1 MKQNFR
7 KHLRPLAVLAAAAL
21 LLTGCKGV
29 TEEEKTTREN
39 GIALLESGD
48 YEGALDQFEA
58 LIQDADRVTD
68 FEVDI
73 LKYRAEAEY
82 GLKDYEAAAHT
93 YDILSQIDK
102 ERAEYGYF
110 AALSLATAGDPAGA
124 WEKLEQ
130 GRALDEDGTAPG
142 FAEAMTAVGEAYLDS
157 GDQER
162 ADAVYTEL
170 IQSGKAG
177 TSVYNR
183 LAMAEIKA
191 GDYETALS
199 YCETGL
205 ALSDRTAVRELKF
218 NQAVCF
224 EHLGQYQKALELFQE
239 YTEEFGSD
247 EAAEHEIAFLKTR

>member
-29 TEEEKTTREN
+29 TEEEKTAREN

-102 ERAEYGYF
+102 ERAEYGY
-110 AALSLATAGDPAGA
+110 
-124 WEKLEQ
+124 
-130 GRALDEDGTAPG
+130 
-142 FAEAMTAVGEAYLDS
+142 
-157 GDQER
+157 
-162 ADAVYTEL
+162 
-170 IQSGKAG
+170 
-177 TSVYNR
+177 
-183 LAMAEIKA
+183 
-191 GDYETALS
+191 
-199 YCETGL
+199 
-205 ALSDRTAVRELKF
+205 
-218 NQAVCF
+218 
-224 EHLGQYQKALELFQE
+224 
-239 YTEEFGSD
+239 
-247 EAAEHEIAFLKTR
+247 

>member
-29 TEEEKTTREN
+29 TEEEKTAREN

-110 AALSLATAGDPAGA
+110 AALSLAKAGDSAGA

-218 NQAVCF
+218 NQAVCLSIWASTRRLWSCSR
-224 EHLGQYQKALELFQE
+224 HIRKSLEAMKRRSMRSPF
-239 YTEEFGSD
+239 
-247 EAAEHEIAFLKTR
+247 

>member
-110 AALSLATAGDPAGA
+110 AALSLAKAGDPAGA

-142 FAEAMTAVGEAYLDS
+142 LRRGHDSCGRGVPGFRRSGTGRRRLYGADPVGEGRYLC
-157 GDQER
+157 
-162 ADAVYTEL
+162 
-170 IQSGKAG
+170 I
-177 TSVYNR
+177 
-183 LAMAEIKA
+183 
-191 GDYETALS
+191 
-199 YCETGL
+199 
-205 ALSDRTAVRELKF
+205 
-218 NQAVCF
+218 
-224 EHLGQYQKALELFQE
+224 
-239 YTEEFGSD
+239 
-247 EAAEHEIAFLKTR
+247 

>member
-21 LLTGCKGV
+21 LLTGCKRV
-29 TEEEKTTREN
+29 TEEEKTAREN

-110 AALSLATAGDPAGA
+110 AALSLAKAGDSAGA

-130 GRALDEDGTAPG
+130 GRPVPLYITAWPWRRSRQGTMKQPSAIVRQAWLFRTG
-142 FAEAMTAVGEAYLDS
+142 RQSGSLNSTRRSVLSIWASTRRLWSCSRHIRQRLEAMKRRS
-157 GDQER
+157 MR
-162 ADAVYTEL
+162 
-170 IQSGKAG
+170 SP
-177 TSVYNR
+177 
-183 LAMAEIKA
+183 
-191 GDYETALS
+191 
-199 YCETGL
+199 
-205 ALSDRTAVRELKF
+205 F
-218 NQAVCF
+218 
-224 EHLGQYQKALELFQE
+224 
-239 YTEEFGSD
+239 
-247 EAAEHEIAFLKTR
+247 

>member
-29 TEEEKTTREN
+29 TEEEKTAREN

-110 AALSLATAGDPAGA
+110 AALSLAKAGDSAGA

-199 YCETGL
+199 YCRTGRQSGSL
-205 ALSDRTAVRELKF
+205 NSTRRSVLSIWASTRRLWSCSRHIRKS
-218 NQAVCF
+218 
-224 EHLGQYQKALELFQE
+224 LEAMKRRSMRSPF
-239 YTEEFGSD
+239 
-247 EAAEHEIAFLKTR
+247 

>member
-29 TEEEKTTREN
+29 TEEEKTAREN

-110 AALSLATAGDPAGA
+110 AALSLAKAGDPAGA

-130 GRALDEDGTAPG
+130 GRALDGDGTGLRRCHDGCGRGVPG
-142 FAEAMTAVGEAYLDS
+142 FRRSGTGRRRLYGADPVGEGRYLC
-157 GDQER
+157 
-162 ADAVYTEL
+162 
-170 IQSGKAG
+170 I
-177 TSVYNR
+177 
-183 LAMAEIKA
+183 
-191 GDYETALS
+191 
-199 YCETGL
+199 
-205 ALSDRTAVRELKF
+205 
-218 NQAVCF
+218 
-224 EHLGQYQKALELFQE
+224 
-239 YTEEFGSD
+239 
-247 EAAEHEIAFLKTR
+247 

>member
-7 KHLRPLAVLAAAAL
+7 KHLRPLAALAAAAL

-29 TEEEKTTREN
+29 TEEEKTAREN

-110 AALSLATAGDPAGA
+110 AALALAGKDPGRGRKRPGLCRGHDGCGRGVPRFRRSGTGRRRLYGA
-124 WEKLEQ
+124 
-130 GRALDEDGTAPG
+130 DP
-142 FAEAMTAVGEAYLDS
+142 VGEGRYLC
-157 GDQER
+157 
-162 ADAVYTEL
+162 
-170 IQSGKAG
+170 I
-177 TSVYNR
+177 
-183 LAMAEIKA
+183 
-191 GDYETALS
+191 
-199 YCETGL
+199 
-205 ALSDRTAVRELKF
+205 
-218 NQAVCF
+218 
-224 EHLGQYQKALELFQE
+224 
-239 YTEEFGSD
+239 
-247 EAAEHEIAFLKTR
+247 

>member
-29 TEEEKTTREN
+29 TEEEKTAREN

-110 AALSLATAGDPAGA
+110 AALSLAKAGDSAGA

-205 ALSDRTAVRELKF
+205 ALSDRTAVREADRPDPRQWRAQE
-218 NQAVCF
+218 QA
-224 EHLGQYQKALELFQE
+224 HPALRQ
-239 YTEEFGSD
+239 G
-247 EAAEHEIAFLKTR
+247 AAEPGHPAGRAGVPVRRAHH

>member
-29 TEEEKTTREN
+29 TEEEKTAREN

-110 AALSLATAGDPAGA
+110 AALSLAKAGDPAGA

-224 EHLGQYQKALELFQE
+224 QFFLAGPSGAYAASQTGQGITHAHQ
-239 YTEEFGSD
+239 THGSV
-247 EAAEHEIAFLKTR
+247 F

>member
-29 TEEEKTTREN
+29 TEEEKTAREN

-110 AALSLATAGDPAGA
+110 AALSLAKAGDPAGA

-205 ALSDRTAVRELKF
+205 ALSEPD
-218 NQAVCF
+218 
-224 EHLGQYQKALELFQE
+224 
-239 YTEEFGSD
+239 GSPG
-247 EAAEHEIAFLKTR
+247 A

>member
-29 TEEEKTTREN
+29 TEEEKTAREN

-110 AALSLATAGDPAGA
+110 AALSLAKAGDSAGA

-162 ADAVYTEL
+162 ADAWPWRRSRQGTMKQPSAIVRQAWLFRTGR
-170 IQSGKAG
+170 QSGSLNS
-177 TSVYNR
+177 TRRSVLSIWASTRR
-183 LAMAEIKA
+183 LWSCSRHIRKSLEAMKRR
-191 GDYETALS
+191 S
-199 YCETGL
+199 MR
-205 ALSDRTAVRELKF
+205 SPF
-218 NQAVCF
+218 
-224 EHLGQYQKALELFQE
+224 
-239 YTEEFGSD
+239 
-247 EAAEHEIAFLKTR
+247 

>member
-29 TEEEKTTREN
+29 TEEEKTAREN

-110 AALSLATAGDPAGA
+110 AALSLAKARGSRRS
-124 WEKLEQ
+124 L
-130 GRALDEDGTAPG
+130 
-142 FAEAMTAVGEAYLDS
+142 
-157 GDQER
+157 
-162 ADAVYTEL
+162 
-170 IQSGKAG
+170 GKAG
-177 TSVYNR
+177 
-183 LAMAEIKA
+183 A
-191 GDYETALS
+191 GK
-199 YCETGL
+199 GL
-205 ALSDRTAVRELKF
+205 GRGRNGPGASQRP
-218 NQAVCF
+218 
-224 EHLGQYQKALELFQE
+224 
-239 YTEEFGSD
+239 
-247 EAAEHEIAFLKTR
+247 